1 MRTKRTGT
9 LTTAKDVYK
18 TILETRNRIID
29 EGKMD
34 FNEAVEAAVNQ
45 QVNKKFK
52 LKILL
57 RP

>member
-9 LTTAKDVYK
+9 LTTAKDVYT

-34 FNEAVEAAVNQ
+34 FNEAVEEAVNQ
-45 QVNKKFK
+45 PVQKKFK
-52 LKILL
+52 LKTLVL
-57 RP
+57 P